1 MTEPERWLIPAEHVD
16 EPDTVLE
23 GWSAADLDE
32 AELVDDQFIE
42 EDEDSWVLD
51 GPVEDF
57 EPLDSNFDDDER
69 PVTATRGQL
78 SWEALVYIA
87 KRTGVDN
94 WVGQDYNGNTV
105 RGRVMAAPSTWR
117 GRKGNMGTVIGC
129 TRHHTGTPETFSA
142 AADYPTYNVVKE
154 GRSGLDN
161 SLSAYGLGRWN
172 TIYAFSEFLSWHAG
186 SWSYGGTTDGNGH
199 FLGIEAE
206 GAGGRWT
213 PFQQEFYPR
222 LVASILLYV
231 GEGIA
236 MAPRHADG
244 AMPRGR
250 KSDAANLPSNFMTK
264 VAGYMANPSTLTYG
278 GSSSVPAPTPAPQ
291 EEDEEVMYIQN
302 SRGTVVHLTPL
313 WARAID
319 AETWKGAQAA
329 GHKAVR
335 YSDADFNE
343 MFGAANGISSAL
355 GRLAAL
361 HTTTEHVDAML
372 GDHVARVKAAL
383 EAQAPPSTA

>member
-1 MTEPERWLIPAEHVD
+1 VTEGQRWVIPAEHVD
-16 EPDTVLE
+16 EPDSVLE

-57 EPLDSNFDDDER
+57 EPQDSNFDDDER

-94 WVGQDYNGNTV
+94 WVGKDYNGNTV
-105 RGRVMAAPSTWR
+105 RGRVVAAPSSWR
-117 GRKGNMGTVIGC
+117 GRKGSMGTVVGC

-161 SLSAYGLGRWN
+161 SLSAYGLGRWHS
-172 TIYAFSEFLSWHAG
+172 IYAFSEFLSWHAG
-186 SWSYGGTTDGNGH
+186 SWSFAGITDGNGH

-213 PFQQEFYPR
+213 PFQNEFYPR

-264 VAGYMANPSTLTYG
+264 VAGYMANPSTLAYG
-278 GSSSVPAPTPAPQ
+278 GTSTPTPSPVTSQ
-291 EEDEEVMYIQN
+291 EDEDDIMYISN
-302 SRGTVVHLTPL
+302 PAGAVVQLTPM
-313 WARAID
+313 WARVID
-319 AETWKGAQAA
+319 PTTWKGVQAA
-329 GHKAVR
+329 GHKAVA
-335 YSDADFNE
+335 YSDADFQE
-343 MFGAANGISSAL
+343 VLAAANGVYNTL
-355 GRLAAL
+355 RHLDG
-361 HTTTEHVDAML
+361 VL
-372 GDHVARVKAAL
+372 GDHAASVKAAL